1 MPPAPPVLVGDRVRV
16 SLAGDIDAGD
26 LAAFHRRNYGRLKRW
41 MPPVPETFLTDD
53 YWIRWVAAARLL
65 YDKEQAV
72 RLIVR
77 KGRREASPLIAQ
89 ANFSNI
95 VKGPFQACLLGYHID
110 GGAEGQ
116 GLMREALS
124 LAIRFV
130 FDEMGLHRI
139 MANYIPTNDRS
150 ARLLDRLGFEQEG
163 YARDYLFI
171 DGAWRDH
178 VLTALTNPLAPAPQ
192 ASSAARPAGATSF
205 SAVSGTA
212 RRLARSGH

>member
-16 SLAGDIDAGD
+16 SLAGDVDAGD
-26 LAAFHRRNYGRLKRW
+26 LAAFHRRNFDRLKRW
-41 MPPVPETFLTDD
+41 MPPVPDTFLTDD

-65 YDKEQAV
+65 YDKEQAIRMVV
-72 RLIVR
+72 RN
-77 KGRREASPLIAQ
+77 GRREVSPMIAQ

-110 GGAEGQ
+110 GEAEGQ

-139 MANYIPTNDRS
+139 MANYIPNNERS

-178 VLTALTNPLAPAPQ
+178 VLTALTNPSAPVPLP
-192 ASSAARPAGATSF
+192 SSTARPAGATSL
-205 SAVSGTA
+205 SAVRGA
-212 RRLARSGH
+212 GRRLAPSRR